1 MARPREPSNE
11 EALLQSLRKLAG
23 ELAES
28 ASNLSGRKATAV
40 RKEIGSVVQELARV
54 MVGLDPVREPES
66 IFDPAN
72 PRTVGRFVGIALVAQ
87 DRHPLSSVPA
97 FYGSGVYALY
107 YDGPYAP
114 YALIVSSENPI
125 YVGKADPANPAAKTP
140 REQEQRLSGRLKDHA
155 RTVRKAAS
163 TLDIAHFTCRYL
175 IVQSG
180 WQTAAED
187 YLINLFKPIWNDEI
201 GICYGIGKHGDDP
214 GTRGNLRSPWD
225 TLHPGRD
232 WAHRDQTIRDAR
244 PREQI
249 LAGIGAHFQ
258 LHAPYVTVEAVL
270 KQFFDDLKQR

>member
-1 MARPREPSNE
+1 MAKSRKGGE
-11 EALLQSLRKLAG
+11 ESLLERLR
-23 ELAES
+23 ELADQLAATATS
-28 ASNLSGRKATAV
+28 LSGRRATLV
-40 RKEIGSVVQELARV
+40 RREIGVVVEELARV
-54 MVGLDPVREPES
+54 MVGLDPVKEPES
-66 IFDPAN
+66 VFDPAN

-87 DRHPLSSVPA
+87 DRHPLASVPS

-107 YDGPYAP
+107 YDGPFETYAP
-114 YALIVSSENPI
+114 VVGTENPI

-155 RTVRKAAS
+155 RTIRKATS
-163 TLDIAHFTCRYL
+163 SLDIEQFSCRYL
-175 IVQSG
+175 VVQSG

-225 TLHPGRD
+225 TFHPGRD
-232 WAHRDQTIRDAR
+232 WAHRDQNIRDAR
-244 PREQI
+244 PRDQI
-249 LAGIGAHFQ
+249 VSEISAHYK
-258 LHAPYVTVEAVL
+258 LHPPFASVESVL

>member
-1 MARPREPSNE
+1 MAKSPKNGE
-11 EALLQSLRKLAG
+11 ETLLSRLR
-23 ELAES
+23 ELAHELAAS
-28 ASNLSGRKATAV
+28 ASNLSGRRATNV
-40 RKEIGSVVQELARV
+40 RRELGVVVEELARV
-54 MVGLDPVREPES
+54 MVGLDPVREPVS
-66 IFDPAN
+66 VFDPAN

-87 DRHPLSSVPA
+87 DKHPLSSVPS

-107 YDGPYAP
+107 YDGQFEPYSP
-114 YALIVSSENPI
+114 IVGMENPI

-155 RTVRKAAS
+155 RTIRKATS
-163 TLDIAHFTCRYL
+163 TLDIANFSCRHL
-175 IVQSG
+175 VVQSG

-232 WAHRDQTIRDAR
+232 WAHRDQSIRDAKLR
-244 PREQI
+244 DQI
-249 LAGIGAHFQ
+249 VSEISAHYS
-258 LHAPYVTVEAVL
+258 LHAPFASVDAVL

>member
-1 MARPREPSNE
+1 MGKSPTNGEKPVIER
-11 EALLQSLRKLAG
+11 LR
-23 ELAES
+23 ELAEQ
-28 ASNLSGRKATAV
+28 LSQNAPSLTGRRALAA
-40 RKEIGSVVQELARV
+40 RREIGTVVEELARV

-66 IFDPAN
+66 VFDPSN

-87 DRHPLSSVPA
+87 PRHPLANVPS

-107 YDGPYAP
+107 YDGPFDLYQPIAET
-114 YALIVSSENPI
+114 ENPI
-125 YVGKADPANPAAKTP
+125 YVGKADPASPSAKTP

-155 RTVRKAAS
+155 RTIRKA
-163 TLDIAHFTCRYL
+163 TTTIDIAHFTCRHL
-175 IVQSG
+175 VVQSG

-201 GICYGIGKHGDDP
+201 GICYGVGKHGDDP

-232 WAHRDQTIRDAR
+232 WAHRDPNIRDAR
-244 PREQI
+244 PRDQI
-249 LAGIGAHFQ
+249 ATEMTAHFA
-258 LHAPYVTVEAVL
+258 LHAPFATVESVL